1 MAAWL
6 SVSSSPIYAP
16 FFRIPLSTHQ
26 AVPRSDDGVRG
37 ETRTHIGASEFSR
50 RKQMLRRVFPLLKR
64 PDVEFMLECAS
75 FILFSAALHALGR
88 AVLVKQPNQAGQ
100 MRMTHDVR
108 PSPKDVPHSQNL

>member
-6 SVSSSPIYAP
+6 SVSRSPIYAP

-50 RKQMLRRVFPLLKR
+50 RKQMLRRMFPLLKR
-64 PDVEFMLECAS
+64 PDVEFMLDCAS
-75 FILFSAALHALGR
+75 FILFGAALLHWVA
-88 AVLVKQPNQAGQ
+88 QF
-100 MRMTHDVR
+100 
-108 PSPKDVPHSQNL
+108 